1 MGRAMSELNP
11 GEPHPSSIPAFEY
24 VKQMMISKPHLVE
37 SIASTAL
44 SGNRTAEIC
53 LSTIRRIQS
62 GDTVSDRY
70 VLGLAWMMKE
80 IANANR

>member
-1 MGRAMSELNP
+1 MSELKP
-11 GEPHPSSIPAFEY
+11 GEPHPSAIPAFDY
-24 VKQMMISKPHLVE
+24 VKNQMISKPHLAE

-53 LSTIRRIQS
+53 LSTIKRIQS
-62 GDTVSDRY
+62 GETVSDRY

-80 IANANR
+80 LEQC

>member
-1 MGRAMSELNP
+1 MSDLNQS
-11 GEPHPSSIPAFEY
+11 EPHPSAISAFDY
-24 VKQMMISKPHLVE
+24 VKNQMISKPHLAE

-44 SGNRTAEIC
+44 SGNRAAEIC
-53 LSTIRRIQS
+53 LSTIERIQA

-80 IANANR
+80 LEQC